1 MATKLVIDGGWIL
14 YQFSYVSGE
23 TYVNITRKYL
33 RLMKHFNKDIT
44 VVFDGY
50 KPSPK
55 DHDHK
60 RRNKS
65 FSSNIVLNQN
75 TPCTITKARFLAN
88 SHNKTQMILLQTT
101 KDVLGRKEVEVLLAE
116 DDADK
121 TNYSLFVST
130 KSTLR
135 WETLSLFVNTLVP

>member
-1 MATKLVIDGGWIL
+1 MLICVCTGK
-14 YQFSYVSGE
+14 
-23 TYVNITRKYL
+23 TYVNIGNIARKYL
-33 RLMKHFNKDIT
+33 RLVKDFNKDIT

-75 TPCTITKARFLAN
+75 TKARFIVN
-88 SHNKTQMILLQTT
+88 SHIKIQMILLLS
-101 KDVLGRKEVEVLLAE
+101 DVLGRNAVEVLLAE
-116 DDADK
+116 DDAATLIVK
-121 TNYSLFVST
+121 TSLRYA
-130 KSTLR
+130 LA
-135 WETLSLFVNTLVP
+135 EM